1 MFTLKIQRPTSIP
14 PTLINANT
22 TTINQQQQQQVQQ
35 IQQIQP
41 QNTELKVFS
50 LHSAEESRARLR
62 RKIAESQCRRTL
74 KVNWSALKQ

>member
-14 PTLINANT
+14 PTLIKTNT
-22 TTINQQQQQQVQQ
+22 TTINQQQVKQL
-35 IQQIQP
+35 QQIQP
-41 QNTELKVFS
+41 QNTELKVCS